1 MGLARNLSFIS
12 TITYPTVMIEFY
24 LVIILFQIILVKMSD
39 SDSDCEMVRVKSFEG
54 HKFAP
59 EDKVF
64 SIKLKPFLG
73 KKKGYIYTLKKN
85 QSLPYAPHLEG

>member
-1 MGLARNLSFIS
+1 
-12 TITYPTVMIEFY
+12 
-24 LVIILFQIILVKMSD
+24 MSD

-64 SIKLKPFLG
+64 SIK
-73 KKKGYIYTLKKN
+73 KKGYIYTLKKN